1 MKSLTLFLSIILKYK
16 GKDTFCHV
24 KRKMRT
30 RVIQMKDAFLDR
42 KRHKKY
48 RTLVTRMHIAAI
60 SASLSAPPFRDTG

>member
-16 GKDTFCHV
+16 GKDTFCCV

-30 RVIQMKDAFLDR
+30 LVIQTKDAFLHR

-48 RTLVTRMHIAAI
+48 RTLVTRTHIAAI
-60 SASLSAPPFRDTG
+60 SAALSAAPFKHTV